1 VTCEKYSPLNT
12 RTMSSALII
21 AAIGFAAVAI
31 RIYLETFK
39 ED

>member
-1 VTCEKYSPLNT
+1 
-12 RTMSSALII
+12 MSSALII